1 MEEKEERKIYFDF
14 LRIFATFAVI
24 ILHVSAQ
31 NWHTTDIN
39 SFEWNIFNFY
49 DSIVRW
55 GVPIFVM
62 ISGALFLNKNQ
73 SIKKIYTKN
82 ILRIIIAFI
91 FWSLIYTVLFSKGL
105 SIKTMIINFFEGYYH
120 MWFLFMIVGLYMI
133 TPFVK
138 KIIENELL
146 IKYFII
152 LSLIFCIIIPQ
163 AISIISV
170 EFSYLGYLIQELVDK
185 INLHMVLGYTLYY
198 ILGYYL
204 DKININK
211 KTFKLICFFGLIGF
225 IATIILSILITKYT
239 QEANILFYGNFT
251 INVLL
256 EAIFIFV
263 IFKKYFEKIELK
275 TRTKNVLYKLS
286 KYSFGAYLVHIAL
299 INFLD
304 TLLNLNTLTFNSFI
318 SVPVISIVV
327 FFISFC
333 ISAIINH
340 IPILNKYIV

>member
-133 TPFVK
+133 TPFIK

-286 KYSFGAYLVHIAL
+286 KYSFGAYLVHIAV

>member
-133 TPFVK
+133 TPFIK
-138 KIIENELL
+138 K
-146 IKYFII
+146 
-152 LSLIFCIIIPQ
+152 
-163 AISIISV
+163 
-170 EFSYLGYLIQELVDK
+170 
-185 INLHMVLGYTLYY
+185 
-198 ILGYYL
+198 
-204 DKININK
+204 
-211 KTFKLICFFGLIGF
+211 
-225 IATIILSILITKYT
+225 
-239 QEANILFYGNFT
+239 
-251 INVLL
+251 
-256 EAIFIFV
+256 
-263 IFKKYFEKIELK
+263 
-275 TRTKNVLYKLS
+275 
-286 KYSFGAYLVHIAL
+286 
-299 INFLD
+299 
-304 TLLNLNTLTFNSFI
+304 
-318 SVPVISIVV
+318 
-327 FFISFC
+327 
-333 ISAIINH
+333 
-340 IPILNKYIV
+340 

>member
-1 MEEKEERKIYFDF
+1 M
-14 LRIFATFAVI
+14 
-24 ILHVSAQ
+24 VS
-31 NWHTTDIN
+31 
-39 SFEWNIFNFY
+39 FY
-49 DSIVRW
+49 DCRTLHDNT
-55 GVPIFVM
+55 F
-62 ISGALFLNKNQ
+62 
-73 SIKKIYTKN
+73 Y
-82 ILRIIIAFI
+82 
-91 FWSLIYTVLFSKGL
+91 
-105 SIKTMIINFFEGYYH
+105 
-120 MWFLFMIVGLYMI
+120 
-133 TPFVK
+133 K

-286 KYSFGAYLVHIAL
+286 KYSFGAYLVHIAV